1 MQLSRTLLMLI
12 KTKRKFEDDEP
23 LNKKTPKTTN
33 NNSLIN
39 IRAAINRQFADLC
52 SDINIEVRCSL

>member
-23 LNKKTPKTTN
+23 LNKKTQKTTK

-39 IRAAINRQFADLC
+39 IRVAINRQLLTFVA
-52 SDINIEVRCSL
+52 I